1 MGTSRSTEIY
11 LIDLEQD
18 KKIQACDQNK
28 EEKLM
33 LDYPIFYD
41 LKTFSDIDKSVKI
54 MKIEVHCLR
63 TNIIFLGTSNGLY
76 ILNLNAYLLPKFH
89 TNPNFKA
96 LAPL

>member
-1 MGTSRSTEIY
+1 MI
-11 LIDLEQD
+11 
-18 KKIQACDQNK
+18 
-28 EEKLM
+28 
-33 LDYPIFYD
+33 DYPIFYD
-41 LKTFSDIDKSVKI
+41 LKTFSDIDKTVKI

-96 LAPL
+96 LVPISKLKEWLNEEKELKISESYK